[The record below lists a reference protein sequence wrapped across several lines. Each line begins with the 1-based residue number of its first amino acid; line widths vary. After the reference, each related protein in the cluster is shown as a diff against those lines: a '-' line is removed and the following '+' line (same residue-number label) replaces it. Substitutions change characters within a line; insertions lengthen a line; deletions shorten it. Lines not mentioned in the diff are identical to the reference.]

1 MLDLDDFQG
10 VNNSMGH
17 QAGDEA
23 AARIA
28 SGLVRPA
35 ATPTSCSA
43 TAATSS
49 RSCCRAPTRGRAAGR
64 RAGGAA
70 VRGLGGPVTA
80 SIGVATFPTDGATA
94 ADVLLAA
101 DRACFVA
108 KREGRDRV
116 ATAAEGLA
124 LAAEFRPRRRRRS
137 TRRSRSRTR
146 VVSTRP
152 PPAEIAAN
160 GDHAPMTQR
169 LATQQLGWLAAL
181 GIAIVVLGGA
191 CIPIG
196 ARVPRA
202 DPLAPPPSA
211 TAPAATPSPTPSGPS
226 TRPSFIYPTPT
237 PLPTFL
243 VYEVRSG
250 DTLTSIARTHGT
262 TPRSIAFWNR
272 ERYPSLDPDSPT
284 YSPNRIEV
292 GWELL
297 LVPDVEVDP
306 EDLPEPS
313 TAPPS
318 RRVRPRPRADDSA
331 ARGLN
336 RRRARPGTG
345 TRTAST

>member
-1 MLDLDDFQG
+1 M
-10 VNNSMGH
+10 
-17 QAGDEA
+17 
-23 AARIA
+23 
-28 SGLVRPA
+28 
-35 ATPTSCSA
+35 
-43 TAATSS
+43 SS
-49 RSCCRAPTRGRAAGR
+49 PSCCRAPMQPVRAAPPNGLVPRSAFAGRHGIGRRGHVPGRRVTAADVAAGR
-64 RAGGAA
+64 RP
-70 VRGLGGPVTA
+70 GL
-80 SIGVATFPTDGATA
+80 FPRQA
-94 ADVLLAA
+94 
-101 DRACFVA
+101 R
-108 KREGRDRV
+108 GRDRV
-116 ATAAEGLA
+116 ATAAEA
-124 LAAEFRPRRRRRS
+124 SPSPPSSSPRRRPRS
-137 TRRSRSRTR
+137 TRGRGRELGVFELATTTCR
-146 VVSTRP
+146 V
-152 PPAEIAAN
+152 AAN

-181 GIAIVVLGGA
+181 GIAIVVLGGGVSRSVPA
-191 CIPIG
+191 SPRG
-196 ARVPRA
+196 SARPSA
-202 DPLAPPPSA
+202 MSA
-211 TAPAATPSPTPSGPS
+211 TAPAAAPSPSPSGPS

-284 YSPNRIEV
+284 YSPNRIDV

-306 EDLPEPS
+306 EELPEPS
-313 TAPPS
+313 TAPS